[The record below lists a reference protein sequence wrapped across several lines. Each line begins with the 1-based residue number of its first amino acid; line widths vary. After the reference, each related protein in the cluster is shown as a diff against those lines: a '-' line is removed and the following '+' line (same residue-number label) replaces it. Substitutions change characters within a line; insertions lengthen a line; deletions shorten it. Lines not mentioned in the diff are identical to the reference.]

1 MSSKGRK
8 ILLWVLSIFLLL
20 SAFTFMPSVS
30 SFLFLIVGVLLLP
43 IVKLQDWIERLFPK
57 LFAKKS
63 FKGLLCGALAVV
75 ALIAAPTD
83 DSSTTD
89 IADDTT
95 PPTIEQ
101 QIDDTQKPE
110 EQDTTTETKDTE
122 EEVQLPENSTFEIHF
137 LDVGQADAAL
147 VLCDG
152 KAMLIDGGES
162 DDSSLIYSYL
172 KSRNVSHLDYIVA
185 THGHNDHVGGL
196 AGALNY
202 ATVGTAYCSVSSYD
216 TESFEDFVKYL
227 GKQNKEIAVPKTG
240 DSFKLGSASIQI
252 VGVNSNA
259 ADHNNSSIVLRIVY
273 GDTSFLFAAD
283 AERDAEQ
290 IILNSGYEL
299 ESTVLKV
306 GHHGSAN
313 ATSYAFLREVAPKYA
328 VISVG
333 DGNTYGHPTED
344 TLSRLQDADVE
355 TFRTDL
361 QGNIVCVSDGKKV
374 DFTVSKNADADTFAP
389 PKAQEPVEEAPTVVV
404 PPVDDD
410 TGTDY
415 VGNKNPSSMKFHY
428 ASCDSVKKMKESN
441 KFYYTGTRDEMI
453 AMGYSPCGSCHP

>member
-1 MSSKGRK
+1 MSSKGKK
-8 ILLWVLSIFLLL
+8 ILLWVLSIFFII
-20 SAFTFMPSVS
+20 SALAFLPSVS
-30 SFLFLIVGVLLLP
+30 SILFLIVGVLLLP
-43 IVKLQDWIERLFPK
+43 IVKLQDWIERLCPK

-63 FKGLLCGALAVV
+63 FKGLLCGALAVI
-75 ALIAAPTD
+75 AMFAAPTD
-83 DSSTTD
+83 DSSNTD

-101 QIDDTQKPE
+101 Q
-110 EQDTTTETKDTE
+110 QDTTTETKDPVETTTPQK
-122 EEVQLPENSTFEIHF
+122 EEVQIPENSTFEIHF

-147 VLCDG
+147 VLCDE
-152 KAMLIDGGES
+152 KAMLIDGGDS

-172 KSRNVSHLDYIVA
+172 KSHNVSHLDYIVA
-185 THGHNDHVGGL
+185 THGHEDHVGGL

-202 ATVGTAYCSVSSYD
+202 ATVGTAYCSVGSYD
-216 TESFEDFVKYL
+216 AAAFEDFVKYL
-227 GKQNKEIAVPKTG
+227 DKQGKEITVPKAG
-240 DSFKLGSASIQI
+240 DSFALGSASIQI
-252 VGVNSNA
+252 VGVDGNA

-290 IILNSGYEL
+290 IILNSDHEL

-313 ATSYAFLREVAPKYA
+313 ATSYAFLREVAPKHA

-344 TLSRLQDADVE
+344 TLSRLRDADVE

-361 QGNIVCVSDGKKV
+361 QGTIVCVSDGKSV
-374 DFTVSKNADADTFAP
+374 EFTVSKNADADTFAP